1 MRVAMSVSLCSGIDI
16 NSKSYSMPTPNS
28 PLAFW
33 NWFRLFACNAKY
45 LKDSHQYMTKQQ
57 TCAIYTEERF
67 VDSHSH
73 RLLLFLPFDFFR
85 YYCRSQ
91 TETLHIKCIR
101 MCSARENE
109 KMQNLLGP
117 STLSE
122 DSSLHALITI
132 LEFLIIIACVITLF
146 SSHFLVHFLL
156 CHLNVL

>member
-57 TCAIYTEERF
+57 TCIYTEERF

-73 RLLLFLPFDFFR
+73 RLLFFLSFDLLLPIPDGNAS
-85 YYCRSQ
+85 YQVHKS
-91 TETLHIKCIR
+91 
-101 MCSARENE
+101 SARENE

-117 STLSE
+117 PTLSE
-122 DSSLHALITI
+122 DSLLHALITV
-132 LEFLIIIACVITLF
+132 LEFLIIIAWVITPF

-156 CHLNVL
+156 CHFNIL